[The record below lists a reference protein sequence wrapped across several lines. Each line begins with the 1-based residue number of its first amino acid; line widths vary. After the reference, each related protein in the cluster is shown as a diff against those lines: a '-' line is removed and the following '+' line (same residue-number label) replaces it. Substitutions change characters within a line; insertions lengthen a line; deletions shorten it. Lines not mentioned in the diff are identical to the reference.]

1 MDRWQAMRVFAKVA
15 ETGGFAPAARALD
28 LSPPAVTRAVAALEA
43 QIGTRLLVRT
53 TRTVKLTE
61 AGARYYDDC
70 RRILADIDEA
80 EAAAAG
86 SYATPSGT
94 LTITASVLFG
104 QLYVLPIVTEFLDR
118 HRAVTART
126 LFVDRIVNLIDEGI
140 DVAVRIGPLRDSDY
154 RATRVGAVR
163 RVVVASPS
171 YLARAGT
178 PEAPADLARHDIV
191 ASVAARGT
199 NDWTFGRDSH
209 SVVTVKPRLTCNTN
223 AAAIAAAID
232 GRGLTRVLSYQVAP
246 ALAAGQLVAVL
257 DAHEEAPWPIHVVHG
272 EGRRV
277 TAKVRAFVDLAV
289 ERLRGNAL
297 LDQHERGNAPPD
309 QRE

>member
-1 MDRWQAMRVFAKVA
+1 MDRWQAMRIFAKVVDS
-15 ETGGFAPAARALD
+15 GGFAPAARALD

-43 QIGTRLLVRT
+43 AIGTRLLVRT

-61 AGARYYDDC
+61 AGARYHDDC

-86 SYATPSGT
+86 SYTTPTGLVT
-94 LTITASVLFG
+94 VTASVLFG

-118 HRAVTART
+118 HRAVSAHT
-126 LFVDRIVNLIDEGI
+126 LFVDRVTNLVDEGI
-140 DVAVRIGPLRDSDY
+140 DVAVRIGPLRDSEQ
-154 RATRVGAVR
+154 RAIRVGAVR
-163 RVVVASPS
+163 RVVVAAPS
-171 YLARAGT
+171 YLERAGVPAT
-178 PEAPADLARHDIV
+178 PQDLAHHDIV
-191 ASVAARGT
+191 ASVAART
-199 NDWTFGRDSH
+199 SHEWEFGRETRST
-209 SVVTVKPRLTCNTN
+209 VAVKPRLSCNTN
-223 AAAIAAAID
+223 AAAIAAAMQ

-246 ALAAGQLVAVL
+246 AIAAGQLVTVL

-289 ERLRGNAL
+289 ERLRGNPL
-297 LDQHERGNAPPD
+297 LEAI
-309 QRE
+309 